1 MSLLNHNTLKPVNIY
16 SSVLYPSNFGNKTVM
31 LSDKLKQAIRQSYKA
46 IGENL
51 TNFNPRK
58 QQTLLIAEIAKTL
71 AGDYSKERK
80 IITIEAGTGT
90 GKSLAYSLGAIPLAL
105 ALDKKVCISTATV
118 ALQEQ
123 LVDKDLPFLKKHAG
137 LNFDFTLAKGRQRY
151 VCRQKL
157 AQAVTFGSDSPQAG
171 FTFAE
176 KPKASDIRT
185 LNAMYKAL
193 SDGSWLGDID
203 SWSEHLPQHI
213 WHQVQSDKHSC
224 LKHLADH
231 NHCPFHKARE
241 TMEQAHVLV
250 VNHSLLLADLE
261 LGGGRILSAPDET
274 FYIIDEAHHLPK
286 VTRDFSSANIGLKGA
301 LDWLSKLRETGDKM
315 AALIKSQRAISPALK
330 LSDDCQDLLIEMQKV
345 LTFIENNSTSYFQH
359 ESESNRANHKK
370 FNSEDE
376 QIYRFDNGIIPQTLK
391 NLAEDIHSL
400 SKKCVSHLN
409 KLYNALMESV
419 KDGDTQLYLAEP
431 LLGEAGFMLQRL
443 ENLTDLWYMYAKT
456 DSEKGAPMARW
467 LEKTHHSGTS
477 KRQDYQLSASPIEV
491 GFTLEDMLW
500 SQCEGAV
507 LCSATL
513 RALNSF
519 DHFRFQAGLKNNDGS
534 QYQQVDSPF
543 DYQNNAQLV
552 VAKMDNEPSHNDFT
566 DELIKKI
573 PQYLTQGKACLVL
586 FSSYWQMNKVA
597 DALREQH
604 KLNIVVQGEHSRQHI
619 IEQHKKRC
627 DDDKV
632 SIIFGTQSFS
642 EGLDLPGNYLTNL
655 IITKLPFSVPTSP
668 VEQAQAEYI
677 TLKGGNPF
685 MTLSVPETSKKLVQ
699 ACGRLLRNEMDEGV
713 ITLMDKRVI
722 TKRYGKQL
730 LDSLPAFTRVIEQ

>member
-1 MSLLNHNTLKPVNIY
+1 
-16 SSVLYPSNFGNKTVM
+16 M
-31 LSDKLKQAIRQSYKA
+31 LTDKLKQVIRQSYKA

-71 AGDYSKERK
+71 AGDYSKDRK

-105 ALDKKVCISTATV
+105 ARDKKVCISTATV

-137 LNFDFTLAKGRQRY
+137 IQFDFTLAKGRQRY

-157 AQAVTFGSDSPQAG
+157 AQAVTSSSDSPQVG

-185 LNAMYKAL
+185 LNAMFKAL
-193 SDGSWLGDID
+193 SDGTWLGDID
-203 SWSEHLPQHI
+203 SWSEHLPNHI

-224 LKHLADH
+224 LKHLSEH
-231 NHCPFHKARE
+231 SHCPFHKARE

-286 VTRDFSSANIGLKGA
+286 VTRDFSSASISIKGA
-301 LDWLSKLRETGDKM
+301 LDWLNKLRETGDKM
-315 AALIKSQRAISPALK
+315 AKLIKSQKAISPALK

-345 LTFIENNSTSYFQH
+345 HSFIESNAHIYFQNDN
-359 ESESNRANHKK
+359 EKQQQSQSK
-370 FNSEDE
+370 FNKDEE
-376 QIYRFDNGIIPQTLK
+376 QIYRFENGIIPNELK
-391 NLAEDIHSL
+391 NWAEDNHSL

-443 ENLTDLWYMYAKT
+443 ENLTALWYMYAKT
-456 DSEKGAPMARW
+456 DSEKSAPMARW
-467 LEKTHHSGTS
+467 LDKTDSLKTG
-477 KRQDYQLSASPIEV
+477 KRQDYLLSASPIEV
-491 GFTLEDMLW
+491 GYTLEDMLW

-543 DYQNNAQLV
+543 DYQNNGQLV
-552 VAKMDNEPSHNDFT
+552 VARMDNEPSQKDFT
-566 DELIKKI
+566 DELIEKI
-573 PQYLTQGKACLVL
+573 PQYLTQGNASLVL

-597 DALREQH
+597 EALREQH
-604 KLNIVVQGEHSRQHI
+604 KLDVVVQGEHSRQHI

-627 DDDKV
+627 DDNKP

-642 EGLDLPGNYLTNL
+642 EGLDLPGDYLTNL

-699 ACGRLLRNEMDEGV
+699 ACGRLLRNELDEGV
-713 ITLMDKRVI
+713 ITLMDKRVV

-730 LDSLPAFTRVIEQ
+730 LDSLPPFSRVVEP

>member
-1 MSLLNHNTLKPVNIY
+1 
-16 SSVLYPSNFGNKTVM
+16 M
-31 LSDKLKQAIRQSYKA
+31 LSDKLKQVIRQAYKA

-51 TNFNPRK
+51 THFNPRK

-71 AGDYSKERK
+71 AGEYSKDRK

-105 ALDKKVCISTATV
+105 SRDKKVCISTATV

-123 LVDKDLPFLKKHAG
+123 LVDKDLPFLKKYAG

-157 AQAVTFGSDSPQAG
+157 TQAVTTGSDNEPAQAG

-176 KPKASDIRT
+176 KPDAKDIRT
-185 LNAMYKAL
+185 LNKMHQAL
-193 SDGSWLGDID
+193 LDGSWLGDID
-203 SWSEHLPQHI
+203 SWESHLPNHI

-224 LKHLADH
+224 LKNLSEHS
-231 NHCPFHKARE
+231 HCPFHKARE
-241 TMEQAHVLV
+241 TMDQAHVLV

-261 LGGGRILSAPDET
+261 LGGGRILSSPEDT

-286 VTRDFSSANIGLKGA
+286 VTRDFSSASINLKGSIE
-301 LDWLSKLRETGDKM
+301 WLIKLRDTGDKM
-315 AALIKSQRAISPALK
+315 AKLIKSKSAISPALK
-330 LSDDCQDLLIEMQKV
+330 LGDDCQDLLVEMQKV
-345 LTFIENNSTSYFQH
+345 HDFIEANASVYFLEYDSSAQSNKFSKNSK
-359 ESESNRANHKK
+359 N
-370 FNSEDE
+370 DE
-376 QIYRFDNGIIPQTLK
+376 QIYRFENGIIPQTLK
-391 NLAEDIHSL
+391 NWAEDLQSL
-400 SKKCVSHLN
+400 SKKSVSHLN
-409 KLYNALMESV
+409 KLYNGLIEAV
-419 KDGDTQLYLAEP
+419 KDGDTQMYVAEP
-431 LLGEAGFMLQRL
+431 LLAEAGFMLQRL
-443 ENLTDLWYMYAKT
+443 ENLQALWFMYAKS

-467 LEKTHHSGTS
+467 LEKITN
-477 KRQDYQLSASPIEV
+477 KRQDYLLSASPIEV
-491 GFTLEDMLW
+491 GFTLENMLW

-543 DYQNNAQLV
+543 DYQNNSQLV
-552 VAKMDNEPSHNDFT
+552 IANMDNEASAPDFT
-566 DELIKKI
+566 DEIITKLPK
-573 PQYLTQGKACLVL
+573 YLKQGSASLVL

-597 DALREQH
+597 QTLREDF
-604 KLNIVVQGEHSRQHI
+604 KLDIMVQGELSRQQI
-619 IEQHKKRC
+619 ITQHKKRC
-627 DDDKV
+627 DNNEE

-642 EGLDLPGNYLTNL
+642 EGLDLPGDYLNNL

-668 VEQAQAEYI
+668 VEQAQAEYV
-677 TLKGGNPF
+677 TAKGGNPF
-685 MTLSVPETSKKLVQ
+685 MTLSVPDTSKKLVQ

-713 ITLMDKRVI
+713 ITLLDKRVV

-730 LDSLPAFTRVIEQ
+730 LDSLPPFSRVFEK